1 MDYNYLK
8 KSFMFLT
15 LVIFLFFNTS
25 CGTTGGGFGVDWG
38 KGSGY
43 EGAQKS
49 KNAKKGGP
57 PPHAPAH
64 GYRAKYQYRYYPSC
78 SVYYDAGRKIYFY
91 LNGENWRVSAS
102 LPNNLRIRL
111 GDFVGI
117 EMDTDKPYTHY
128 QEHKAKYPPGQL
140 KHKKHKKWSKH

>member
-1 MDYNYLK
+1 
-8 KSFMFLT
+8 MFLT
-15 LVIFLFFNTS
+15 LVIFLFSLTS

-64 GYRAKYQYRYYPSC
+64 GYRAKHQYRYYPDGK
-78 SVYYDAGRKIYFY
+78 VYHDTQRGIYFY
-91 LNGENWRVSAS
+91 LKGDSWEAGVS
-102 LPNNLRIRL
+102 LPGELKVGL
-111 GDFVGI
+111 GDYVNL
-117 EMDTDKPYTHY
+117 ELDTETPYVY
-128 QEHKAKYPPGQL
+128 NDEHAKKYPPGQL
-140 KHKKHKKWSKH
+140 KRKNKKLAKRKK